1 MNVKIIDWDL
11 NKISRAP
18 NVRKMLTI
26 LRNDKEIGACLEQAN
41 KVSIVRLGYNDH
53 GEVHAKIVALN
64 ALRMFGIL
72 EKKGVKGSI
81 ITEEIGNSED
91 ARMVLLVGA
100 YLHDIGCSIAREGH
114 ELIGMILARPIVK
127 RILKNFYNEEK
138 LNRISC
144 FVLETI
150 LCHMGNYKATS
161 LEAKIVGTAD
171 GTDLTKGRARIPF
184 HIGKASIHKFSAL
197 AIEKVKI
204 SPGIKKP
211 LAIEILMDNPA
222 GVFQA
227 EATLVKKIKDA
238 NFENFVEVVAKIKGE
253 EEVKYL

>member
-1 MNVKIIDWDL
+1 MDVKIIDWNL
-11 NKISRAP
+11 NKIARTP
-18 NVRKMLTI
+18 NLKKMLRI
-26 LRNDKEIGACLEQAN
+26 LRRDEEIGSCLEQAN

-53 GEVHAKIVALN
+53 GEVHSKIVALN
-64 ALRMFGIL
+64 ALRMLDIL
-72 EKKGVKGSI
+72 EKRGVKGNI

-91 ARMVLLVGA
+91 VRMALLVGA

-114 ELIGMILARPIVK
+114 ELTGMILARHIVK
-127 RILKNFYNEEK
+127 RILKNFYNEKK

-144 FVLETI
+144 IILESI
-150 LCHMGNYKATS
+150 LCHMGNYKATT
-161 LEAKIVGTAD
+161 LEAKIVEAAD

-184 HIGKASIHKFSAL
+184 HIGKADIHKFSAL

-204 SPGIKKP
+204 SPGKGKP
-211 LAIEILMDNPA
+211 LAIEILMGNPA

-238 NFENFVEVVAKIKGE
+238 NFENFVEIVAKIKGE
-253 EEVKYL
+253 KEVRFS